1 MTDVEAFRNMLRLAG
16 VAFEERVLNNP
27 ELEPAYVGD
36 TFIQI
41 EQSDQS
47 LAEPRDRLTGQA
59 NFQFLADD
67 GSLRSVH
74 VYALEND
81 VVVDLSDVERVL
93 GKPPKLQ

>member
-27 ELEPAYVGD
+27 TLEPDYVGD

-41 EQSDQS
+41 QQTDQS
-47 LAEPRDRLTGQA
+47 LMEPRDRLTGQA
-59 NFQFLADD
+59 NFQFRADD

-74 VYALEND
+74 VYAHEND
-81 VVVDLSDVERVL
+81 IVVDLNEAERVL